1 MYRTLIIILFLW
13 ADTKLF
19 SSEHSVNYSF
29 TQLSIEQ
36 GLSQATVQ
44 SILLDHKGTLWIG
57 TQNGLNSYTQEGI
70 KTYLHHS
77 DDPHSLPSNYINH
90 LTEDSLGNLWIAT
103 PKGLALYDA
112 EQDRFNTTI
121 SQAIY
126 SSIKVKG
133 GIWFGSEN
141 TIYCYDYHSKKTKII
156 HIKKQEKKKNINM
169 VDYRIQKMVYLDK
182 NKILVGTRRK
192 GIYSYNCQTQQFSL
206 FIPSSPNLLTSLYI
220 TLDQHI
226 YTSFYGSGLY
236 CYDQTGKIQEHY
248 TQTNS
253 GLNNN
258 YILDITEHNG
268 KLWLATDGSGINQFA
283 PHTQQFSQL
292 QHIVGDYSSLPVNS
306 ITLLYKDQEKNLWA
320 GSVRGGIFCIKE
332 TYIKTYKDAVLNN
345 PNGLS
350 EKSIISLYE
359 EKNGK
364 VWIGTDGGGINLYDP
379 STDKFT
385 HFPSTYGD
393 KVISIAEISESEL
406 MVSLYTKGIFLFNK
420 KTQQY
425 RPFTII
431 DKETNYKE

>member
-1 MYRTLIIILFLW
+1 M
-13 ADTKLF
+13 
-19 SSEHSVNYSF
+19 
-29 TQLSIEQ
+29 
-36 GLSQATVQ
+36 
-44 SILLDHKGTLWIG
+44 
-57 TQNGLNSYTQEGI
+57 
-70 KTYLHHS
+70 
-77 DDPHSLPSNYINH
+77 
-90 LTEDSLGNLWIAT
+90 
-103 PKGLALYDA
+103 
-112 EQDRFNTTI
+112 
-121 SQAIY
+121 
-126 SSIKVKG
+126 
-133 GIWFGSEN
+133 
-141 TIYCYDYHSKKTKII
+141 
-156 HIKKQEKKKNINM
+156 
-169 VDYRIQKMVYLDK
+169 
-182 NKILVGTRRK
+182 
-192 GIYSYNCQTQQFSL
+192 
-206 FIPSSPNLLTSLYI
+206 
-220 TLDQHI
+220 
-226 YTSFYGSGLY
+226 
-236 CYDQTGKIQEHY
+236 
-248 TQTNS
+248 
-253 GLNNN
+253 
-258 YILDITEHNG
+258 
-268 KLWLATDGSGINQFA
+268 ATDGSGINQFA

-431 DKETNYKE
+431 DKETNYKECFYGYLPLANQVANNKIYNQS